1 MKLGLGFGLAV
12 LAATATLGQENK
24 PVIGVA
30 EIETSVPQLDTEN
43 IRTSIETAI
52 SKTGKFTLMERS
64 RLDTLLAEQGLSM
77 GGITEGI
84 DSLGGFSGVDY
95 LLYGRLTHAGLENKS
110 QFLFNQCKATL
121 GLDIR
126 TVDAKTAEIRLTESV
141 RLSKNVA
148 TADAESDAC
157 RGVSL
162 TSVEEL
168 SIDAAERVAG
178 KLTVSLFPIKIASV
192 DGSRVFLNYG
202 TPFLQIGDYVR
213 VVRMGAGFVD
223 PDTGAV
229 LGAEEVEAGILHV
242 SEVRT
247 KYSISDVMLV
257 REDFGVGDTGYK
269 VTGKNAVK
277 ELRAELSACDKA
289 RKNEQRRCRKPG
301 KRCDDAQDARARAC
315 GI

>member
-12 LAATATLGQENK
+12 LAATATLAQENK

-30 EIETSVPQLDTEN
+30 EIETSVAQLDTEN

-110 QFLFNQCKATL
+110 QFLFNQCEATL

-192 DGSRVFLNYG
+192 DGSRRLSENG
-202 TPFLQIGDYVR
+202 HP
-213 VVRMGAGFVD
+213 
-223 PDTGAV
+223 PH
-229 LGAEEVEAGILHV
+229 IL
-242 SEVRT
+242 
-247 KYSISDVMLV
+247 
-257 REDFGVGDTGYK
+257 
-269 VTGKNAVK
+269 
-277 ELRAELSACDKA
+277 CD
-289 RKNEQRRCRKPG
+289 
-301 KRCDDAQDARARAC
+301 
-315 GI
+315 IV